1 MTIRDIDKRLRNLN
15 SSDTTT
21 PTPLTDSLID
31 NATFNYAHLVKF
43 ERPTAVSVKGKT
55 SRKANIY
62 SYITDSAF
70 DIEWDDLSIDAEGV
84 ANGTQNYHANKIS
97 KIGSVTETTEAKST
111 NMSLSLDASGLGAS
125 ATSLNLWLSAT
136 EIHASVGIDLREEG
150 FREGDKIHITTTNG
164 NNNTGGIYVT
174 IDTFKSN
181 GNHITYTLAQTAS
194 ITTGNATGCL
204 LYTSDAADE

>member
-21 PTPLTDSLID
+21 PTPLTDSLVE

-43 ERPTAVSVKGKT
+43 ERPTATSIKGKT

-70 DIEWDDLSIDAEGV
+70 DIEWDDLSIDASGA

-97 KIGSVTETTEAKST
+97 KVGSVTETTEAKST
-111 NMSLSLDASGLGAS
+111 SMSLALDASSLGAS
-125 ATSLNLWLSAT
+125 VTSLNLWISAT
-136 EIHASVGIDLREEG
+136 EIHAAVGIDLREEG
-150 FREGDKIHITTTNG
+150 FREGDKIHITTANG
-164 NNNTGGIYVT
+164 NKIGDGIYVT

-181 GNHITYTLAQTAS
+181 GNHITYTLAQTAT
-194 ITTGNATGCL
+194 IATEDLGTATGKCL
-204 LYTSDAADE
+204 YIKRT